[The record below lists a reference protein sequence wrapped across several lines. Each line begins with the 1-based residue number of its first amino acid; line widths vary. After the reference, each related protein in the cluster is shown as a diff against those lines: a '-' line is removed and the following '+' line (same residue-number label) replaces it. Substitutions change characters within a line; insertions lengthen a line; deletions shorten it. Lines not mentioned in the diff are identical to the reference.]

1 MEIDPGES
9 NRGAQKRMLEQIVAT
24 PATLFFPAS
33 IVTELNEIC
42 ETLGYTPQQ
51 LVVEALKRQVGYW
64 EEFYEYV
71 ITTPENAED
80 FIWPEDP
87 IFCLACV
94 AAVHFIKSFTLCSHD
109 PVALA
114 ELKEHAPAEWSFCS
128 LEDKDQIDAADW
140 WKELN

>member
-80 FIWPEDP
+80 FI
-87 IFCLACV
+87 
-94 AAVHFIKSFTLCSHD
+94 
-109 PVALA
+109 
-114 ELKEHAPAEWSFCS
+114 
-128 LEDKDQIDAADW
+128 
-140 WKELN
+140 